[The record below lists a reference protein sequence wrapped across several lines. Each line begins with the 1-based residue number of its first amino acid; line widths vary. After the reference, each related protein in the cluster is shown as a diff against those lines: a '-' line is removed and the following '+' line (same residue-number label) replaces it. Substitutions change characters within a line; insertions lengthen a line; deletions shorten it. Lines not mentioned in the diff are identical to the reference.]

1 MWPAT
6 AGAAAGGRRHERARV
21 RCQEVDERENER
33 EWGSA
38 DRVVVLTRSGWGIL
52 GRPVRA
58 FGPVHKPNGSIF
70 SQSIETLNP
79 FSSSKHT
86 FKKFVE
92 YAQRLAWFLD
102 QETYFKKI
110 VCLDPC

>member
-1 MWPAT
+1 LRKSQT
-6 AGAAAGGRRHERARV
+6 SFFSKVGGIGLS
-21 RCQEVDERENER
+21 N
-33 EWGSA
+33 
-38 DRVVVLTRSGWGIL
+38 TPTGWGIL

-86 FKKFVE
+86 FKKIVE

-102 QETYFKKI
+102 QETYFKKNC
-110 VCLDPC
+110 VLDAC